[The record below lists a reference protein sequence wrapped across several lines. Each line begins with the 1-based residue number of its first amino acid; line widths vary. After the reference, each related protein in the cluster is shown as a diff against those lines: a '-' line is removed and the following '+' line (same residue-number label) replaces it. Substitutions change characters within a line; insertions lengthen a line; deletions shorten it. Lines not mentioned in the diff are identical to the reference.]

1 MSNNKDFVS
10 IIVVSYNHASY
21 LQECLDS
28 ILQQTYNN
36 WELIIADDAS
46 KDNSQQVIQNWLEQN
61 NIHPRL
67 VFHTDNF
74 GLSFTLNECL
84 VLAKGNFIKLF
95 AADDIM
101 HPQLLE
107 KSMLRFREGP
117 SDLGLVYSNAYIIN
131 NDSEIDAERTL
142 IEKERPA
149 PSGWILNHLVEKNF
163 IPALSVM
170 LKKEVFDFVGP
181 YRTDIVTEDYDIWI
195 RASRAFQ
202 FSYINEVLSYY
213 RVHQSNVSTNYDFAS
228 DVVRLLIKNDKDGD
242 FALRIKKLIMDRY
255 YQKKMTPEILKSY
268 SDFLYKDKWLDF
280 CLSVNIPYKIFRIL
294 DKIISN

>member
-1 MSNNKDFVS
+1 MSSNKDFVS

-46 KDNSQQVIQNWLEQN
+46 KDSSQQVIQNWLERN
-61 NIHPRL
+61 NILAKL
-67 VFHTDNF
+67 VFHNANC
-74 GLSFTLNECL
+74 GLSTTLNECL
-84 VLAKGNFIKLF
+84 VLAKGNFVKLF

-117 SDLGLVYSNAYIIN
+117 SDLGLVYSNAYIIDN
-131 NDSEIDAERTL
+131 SSKINPERTL
-142 IEKERPA
+142 IEKECPA

-170 LKKEVFDFVGP
+170 LKREVFDYVGP

-195 RASRAFQ
+195 RASRAYQ

-242 FALRIKKLIMDRY
+242 FAPRVKKLIMDRY
-255 YQKKMTPEILKSY
+255 YQKNMTPEILKAY
-268 SDFLYKDKWLDF
+268 NNFFYKDKWLDF
-280 CLSVNIPYKIFRIL
+280 CICHNMPYKIFRIL
-294 DKIISN
+294 DKLISK